1 MIGAGRRQKQD
12 SELPASII
20 HGMDGAAIERRLRE
34 FFEARAEAEGIA
46 AAWLFGRF
54 ARNISKSESS
64 IEIGVLFKEEPFVTL
79 GEDGDAFSFPPIR
92 GRGWAGEAR
101 VREKELGDVGRVRR
115 DLEGLLE
122 RTVHIVVL
130 NDCEWLE
137 LMFEMLRDDQLLVE
151 NDKSQRVEFE
161 VRTLN
166 EFWDFEPNLRLMQSK
181 NAK

>member
-1 MIGAGRRQKQD
+1 
-12 SELPASII
+12 
-20 HGMDGAAIERRLRE
+20 MDGAAIERRLRD

-54 ARNISKSESS
+54 ARAVSRSESS
-64 IEIGVLFKEEPFVTL
+64 VEIGILFKEEPFVTL
-79 GEDGDAFSFPPIR
+79 SNDPHELSLPPIR

-101 VREKELGDVGRVRR
+101 VREKELGDVRRVRR
-115 DLEGLLE
+115 DLEDLLSCS
-122 RTVHIVVL
+122 VQVVVL

-137 LMFEMLRDDQLLVE
+137 LMFEMLRDAQLLVE